1 MVMARTPTLVQFSE
15 DLLSR
20 LDRHRA
26 REGRSRSEVVRE
38 AVERYLAEDREAEI
52 DMLIVD
58 AYVRDPPQDVWGDH
72 AARQMI
78 EAEPW

>member
-1 MVMARTPTLVQFSE
+1 MVMARTQTLVQFSD
-15 DLLSR
+15 DLLNR

-26 REGRSRSEVVRE
+26 REGRSRSEIVRE
-38 AVERYLAEDREAEI
+38 AVERYLAEDRETEI
-52 DMLIVD
+52 DRLIVD
-58 AYVRDPPQDVWGDH
+58 AYDREPPQDVWSDH